1 MMNVNTPVFITKVKN
16 GFFVYPNAL
25 DESEDLSLKG
35 MVFQD
40 FFAMV
45 KFLNG
50 HFPND
55 RQAELTLEEADRV
68 G

>member
-1 MMNVNTPVFITKVKN
+1 MMNINTPVFITKVKN

-45 KFLNG
+45 KFLNE

-55 RQAELTLEEADRV
+55 SSVEIVQ
-68 G
+68 

>member
-1 MMNVNTPVFITKVKN
+1 MNVNTSVFITKVKN
-16 GFFVYPNAL
+16 GFFVHPDVDTGEGL
-25 DESEDLSLKG
+25 ELEEV
-35 MVFQD
+35 MVFTD

-55 RQAELTLEEADRV
+55 RQAELTLEDQERV

>member
-1 MMNVNTPVFITKVKN
+1 MMNVNESIYITKVEN
-16 GFFVYPNAL
+16 GFFVYPRGIF
-25 DESEDLSLKG
+25 SEDDLSSG
-35 MVFQD
+35 RVFQD

-55 RQAELTLEEADRV
+55 RQAELAMEEAERA

>member
-1 MMNVNTPVFITKVKN
+1 MNINTPVFITKVKN

-25 DESEDLSLKG
+25 DESEDLSLKA

-55 RQAELTLEEADRV
+55 RQTELTVEDQERV

>member
-1 MMNVNTPVFITKVKN
+1 MNVNNPVFITKVKN
-16 GFFVYPNAL
+16 GFFIYPSDAEI
-25 DESEDLSLKG
+25 DEGLSQG

-55 RQAELTLEEADRV
+55 RQTELTLEDQERV

>member
-1 MMNVNTPVFITKVKN
+1 MNINTSVFITKVKN
-16 GFFVYPNAL
+16 GFFVYPDLEA
-25 DESEDLSLKG
+25 SEDLAEG

-55 RQAELTLEEADRV
+55 RQAELAMEEAERA

>member
-1 MMNVNTPVFITKVKN
+1 MMNVNTSVFITKVKN

-25 DESEDLSLKG
+25 EDNEDLREG

-55 RQAELTLEEADRV
+55 RQAELAMEDKDHE
-68 G
+68 